1 MITRVNYVKIN
12 PFQEPEV
19 MVGGLSLRALLEY
32 IKNGD
37 MPGLKGFLANKHVQV
52 NFYSFAQ
59 YRSGG

>member
-1 MITRVNYVKIN
+1 
-12 PFQEPEV
+12 

-52 NFYSFAQ
+52 NQDSF
-59 YRSGG
+59 

>member
-1 MITRVNYVKIN
+1 
-12 PFQEPEV
+12 

-52 NFYSFAQ
+52 SQ
-59 YRSGG
+59 DSL